1 MKYDLDRVV
10 DREGTGSVKWGMYR
24 GGSHAGPIKAVD
36 ANLTSDDPIP
46 MWVADMDFA
55 TPKPVLDALSERIS
69 HGIFGYTAEGDDYY
83 SAVTNWFQKRLGW
96 SVDKSW
102 ISTTPGV
109 VPALHFAVKTW
120 CKPGDKVLVQRPVY
134 YPFFRSI
141 KNGGCEIVSSNLI
154 EEDKN
159 YRMDF
164 ADLEKKAA
172 DTAVKVAFLCNPHNP
187 VGRVWSAD
195 ELRQYGEICNR
206 HNVLVIADE
215 IHADL
220 MMPGVKFQPYAM
232 LGEEFANNTV
242 VCTAPSKTF
251 NLAGMHLSNMVIP
264 NPELKKNLD
273 DYMAETGI
281 AGGLNPLAIVAIEA
295 AYGEGEE
302 WLEQVLAYIHENYV
316 YLQNYLKDNLPQLS
330 VTPLQGTYLAWIDF
344 RGLGLDQEALEKM
357 TQLDAKVLF
366 DEGHIFGE
374 EGFGFER
381 MNLACSRKVVELA
394 LNRLKVQIE
403 KNTA

>member
-1 MKYDLDRVV
+1 MKYDLDRII

-24 GGSHAGPIKAVD
+24 GGSHEGPITPVD
-36 ANLTSDDPIP
+36 AELNGDGPIP

-55 TPKPVLDALSERIS
+55 SPKPVLDALSQRIS
-69 HGIFGYTAEGDDYY
+69 HGIFGYSVAPDSYY
-83 SAVTNWFQKRLGW
+83 DAVTDWFKKRLGW
-96 SVDKSW
+96 DVPKGW

-141 KNGGCEIVSSNLI
+141 TNGGCEIVSSNLI
-154 EEDKN
+154 EEDLN

-164 ADLEKKAA
+164 EDLEKKAS
-172 DTAVKVAFLCNPHNP
+172 DPGVKLALLCNPHNP
-187 VGRVWSAD
+187 VGRVWTAD
-195 ELRQYGEICNR
+195 ELRQFGEICNR
-206 HNVLVIADE
+206 HNVIVIADE

-220 MMPGVKFQPYAM
+220 MMPGISFQPYAM
-232 LGEEFANNTV
+232 LGDEFANNTV

-264 NPELKKNLD
+264 NPKLKQDLD
-273 DYMAETGI
+273 AYMTETGV
-281 AGGLNPLAIVAIEA
+281 AGGHNPLALVAIEA
-295 AYGEGEE
+295 AYREGEE
-302 WLEQVLAYIHENYV
+302 WLTQVLAYIHANYQLV
-316 YLQNYLKDNLPQLS
+316 EAFLAENLPQLK
-330 VTPLQGTYLAWIDF
+330 VTPLEGTYLAWIDF
-344 RGLGLDQEALEKM
+344 RALGLEQPALEKL

-374 EGFGFER
+374 EGLGFER
-381 MNLACSRKVVELA
+381 INLACPRPILNLA
-394 LNRLKVQIE
+394 LSRLKTQIE
-403 KNTA
+403 SL